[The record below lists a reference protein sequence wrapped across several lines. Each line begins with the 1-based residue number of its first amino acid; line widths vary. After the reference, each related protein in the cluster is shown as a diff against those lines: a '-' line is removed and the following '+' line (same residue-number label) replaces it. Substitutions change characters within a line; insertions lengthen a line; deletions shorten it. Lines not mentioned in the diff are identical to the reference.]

1 MKNVKYKLIATA
13 AVIAGLTFLSS
24 NKVLADSN
32 CESNYGGG
40 ETCIINKRFEI
51 SKKVRIQGDDE
62 WKSKVTDVSENDVIE
77 FRIRIKNK
85 TDEDADIDFDNMKMS
100 DYLPDEMYRVGGDGL
115 TEYWD
120 NFEPGDEKTFV
131 IEAKVKSDEYDRD
144 ENFSKCVVNK
154 AKAEWD
160 GKFEGSDTATVC
172 YGTPTEL
179 PKTGAVSVTA
189 LLGTGSLIAG
199 IWLKKRKAK

>member
-1 MKNVKYKLIATA
+1 MKNMKYKLIAIV
-13 AVIAGLTFLSS
+13 AVMAGLTFLSS

-51 SKKVRIQGDDE
+51 SKKVRIQGDEE
-62 WKSKVTDVSENDVIE
+62 WKSKVSDVSEDDVIE

-85 TDEDADIDFDNMKMS
+85 TDEDADIDFDDMKMS
-100 DYLPDEMYRVGGDGL
+100 
-115 TEYWD
+115 EYWD
-120 NFEPGDEKTFV
+120 NFEPGEEKTFV
-131 IEAKVKSDEYDRD
+131 IEAKIKSDEYDRD

-179 PKTGAVSVTA
+179 PKTGAVSTTA
-189 LLGTGSLIAG
+189 LLGAGSLIAG